1 MIQLYAQ
8 PRCLLAKCSGA
19 VCTNVA
25 SQITPVQ
32 KQVSGA
38 VPAAPRAPSVP
49 MLRPLATHCDSRAFC
64 GKPAR
69 LGRTGHRRRDRTPF
83 PAPLVANLLDK
94 YDLDADE
101 ALIKPQLGL
110 LRKAVKQSTYGVV
123 ARVCDRVVGFM
134 GLVVYRGNA
143 WTRHAG
149 FDYEAQGTPLCTSA
163 ARSTA

>member
-1 MIQLYAQ
+1 
-8 PRCLLAKCSGA
+8 
-19 VCTNVA
+19 
-25 SQITPVQ
+25 
-32 KQVSGA
+32 
-38 VPAAPRAPSVP
+38 